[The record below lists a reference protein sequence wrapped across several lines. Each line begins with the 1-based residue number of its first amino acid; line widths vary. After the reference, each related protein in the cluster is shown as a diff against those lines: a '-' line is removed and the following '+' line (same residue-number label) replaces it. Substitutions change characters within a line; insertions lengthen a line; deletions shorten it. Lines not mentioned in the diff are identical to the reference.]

1 MAQSLIVQLV
11 RVGGAFVFLAA
22 RLCKIADGLGYAMLD
37 AIGFGFSRF
46 RRPCPVLA
54 CTPQIDDFRHG
65 RSVRARLCLRN
76 MPM

>member
-1 MAQSLIVQLV
+1 
-11 RVGGAFVFLAA
+11 
-22 RLCKIADGLGYAMLD
+22 MLD